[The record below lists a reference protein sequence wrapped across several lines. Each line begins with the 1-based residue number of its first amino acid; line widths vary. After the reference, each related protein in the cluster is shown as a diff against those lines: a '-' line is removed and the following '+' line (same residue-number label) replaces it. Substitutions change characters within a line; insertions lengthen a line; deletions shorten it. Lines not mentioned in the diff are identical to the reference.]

1 MNKKLNSVLFV
12 LGATVVNIL
21 LMLILFIGT
30 FLIYGRFFAPMVDP
44 SVSQFIV
51 IFLFFA
57 SIILTYVL
65 YNFMVNKLADKI
77 DFDTY
82 FDPIIRPRKKNKGD

>member
-1 MNKKLNSVLFV
+1 MNKKVNSVLFV

-30 FLIYGRFFAPMVDP
+30 FVLYGRFLAPLVDP

-65 YNFMVNKLADKI
+65 YNVLVNKLADKI

-82 FDPIIRPRKKNKGD
+82 FDPIVKPRKRNKEK